1 MTSFLPAPRAHLLPP
16 ARRSGRLTRRLRTLF
31 GPVAVIDGYGMT
43 ETFTAG
49 GQVCSAGH
57 PHFHPA
63 HALVEVHN
71 RETGAPARPGEIGTL
86 VVTPLPPFCETTPLL
101 GLR

>member
-1 MTSFLPAPRAHLLPP
+1 
-16 ARRSGRLTRRLRTLF
+16 LTRRLRTLF